1 MTGAVPLIGSYFGRG
16 EALVDIY
23 YTYCSG
29 QENSLL
35 YYSSIISR
43 GSTSLT
49 SSASLPVAGVECNGN
64 HNTSVPECEEGEVR
78 MVGGERE
85 GEGRVEVCVDGFWG
99 SVCGDGFDQ
108 KAAFV
113 ICREFG
119 YSKLQ
124 TSQHKTF
131 H

>member
-35 YYSSIISR
+35 DCSYTISR
-43 GSTSLT
+43 TSTSLT
-49 SSASLPVAGVECNGN
+49 SSASRPVAGVVCNGN
-64 HNTSVPECEEGEVR
+64 TTSVPECEEGEVR

-85 GEGRVEVCVDGFWG
+85 GEGWVEVCVDGFWG

-119 YSKLQ
+119 YSKLL

>member
-1 MTGAVPLIGSYFGRG
+1 M
-16 EALVDIY
+16 
-23 YTYCSG
+23 
-29 QENSLL
+29 
-35 YYSSIISR
+35 
-43 GSTSLT
+43 
-49 SSASLPVAGVECNGN
+49 AGVVCNGN
-64 HNTSVPECEEGEVR
+64 ATSVPECEGGEVR

-119 YSKLQ
+119 YSKLL
-124 TSQHKTF
+124 TSQHNTLTF
-131 H
+131 QIINFNSLQNLQFSEMPNLERAQDP